1 MKRNLT
7 LFSIFLVLCT
17 AKLSAQTYTGITLT
31 GFTHD
36 VVAEATPAAN
46 TTGSV
51 TIDAAGYVLYS
62 ALYTNTT
69 TAGGLK
75 ATGVYT
81 TSTRTYSL
89 ASYAGKNTLRVTT
102 NSTDSLTLTNPAS
115 YSGISIL
122 GFSSGVDALTD
133 VMLRFSDGTS
143 AAYTSR
149 TLYNWSSSQ
158 PAIIQGFGKTNRAT
172 DAPYFTPTEPKMFSI
187 DIPVIC
193 ANQTKTI
200 TRIVVKNKTIGSTV
214 FLFAAAGIGK
224 SDFVANSVPV
234 TCKGTASGTAK
245 ALGVDA
251 YGPLSYTWMPGGQN
265 TQTATNLIAGNYT
278 VTVADGNN
286 CSYTRTVAVTE
297 AASTFSIV
305 SIGASSVICGSAS
318 TASAQVSVTGGNT
331 PYIYTWTGMSP
342 ATTAATSN
350 SLSGLPAGDYSVTV
364 QDNNGCVLT
373 ATTTVAKPNV
383 VISVSTSSLLCGSTA
398 NGSATVTS
406 VTGTTGPFTYSWT
419 PAAQSGSVATALSA
433 QTYTVRVTDNASCTI
448 SQTLSIG
455 APSISITSSNA
466 TCTSA
471 TGSATVTVNG
481 GAGAPYTY
489 TWMPSAQTT
498 SVATGLSPGNYTV
511 TVRDNANCPI
521 TKTLSVGANQPTL
534 TVATNSL
541 LCGTLANGSATVTA
555 VTGATGPFSY
565 TWTPSAQTGSVAI
578 NLGAGVYSVIV
589 SGAGGCTKT
598 QTLSIDK
605 PTLSV
610 STSPTACKGTQP
622 TGSATVTAVNGG
634 TAPFTYSW
642 DSGTMSNIASGPSA
656 SGLDE
661 GTYVVNVTD
670 ANNCITSANLTI
682 ISTAP
687 SALFAITTVTNA
699 TCSGINNGKASV
711 SASGGVMPYSYSW
724 NTNPP
729 QYTAN
734 ATGLPSPNTFVVSVI
749 DFNGCLLGKSV
760 VIYPAPVGLI
770 MNASP
775 STTIC
780 PGTSATLS
788 INGLSAPGTYTWSTG
803 ATATTSV
810 SVSPTATLTV
820 YSVTATASS
829 GCKAS
834 GSLTVFTATNAAENC
849 PTSLKEEAFVSY
861 NLYPN
866 PNTGEFT
873 IAFNHTQNNATI
885 EVMDA
890 LGKLVLTQNVSGME
904 ATVNTITLQ
913 NGIYFVT
920 VRDEKNILV
929 RTKVIKQ

>member
-7 LFSIFLVLCT
+7 LFSLLLVFCA
-17 AKLSAQTYTGITLT
+17 AKVNAQTYTGIPLT
-31 GFTHD
+31 GFNQD
-36 VVAEATPAAN
+36 VIAEAIPAVN
-46 TTGSV
+46 TTGPL

-81 TSTRTYSL
+81 TTTRTYSL
-89 ASYAGKNTLRVTT
+89 APYVGNNTLRVTT
-102 NSTDSLTLTNPAS
+102 NSTDSLTLTQPES

-133 VMLRFSDGTS
+133 VTLRFSDGTS

-193 ANQTKTI
+193 SNQTKMI
-200 TRIVVKNKTIGSTV
+200 TRIVVKNKTIGATV

-224 SDFVANSVPV
+224 SNFVANSIPV
-234 TCKGTASGTAK
+234 TCKGSATGTAK

-265 TQTATNLIAGNYT
+265 TETATNLVAGNYT
-278 VTVADGNN
+278 VTIVDGNN

-305 SIGASSVICGSAS
+305 SINASSVTCGSAS
-318 TASAQVSVTGGNT
+318 TASVQVSVTGGNG
-331 PYIYTWTGMSP
+331 PYVYTWTGMSP
-342 ATTAATSN
+342 IATAATTHSVP
-350 SLSGLPAGDYSVTV
+350 SLPAGDYSVTV
-364 QDNNGCVLT
+364 KDNNGCALT

-383 VISVSTSSLLCGSTA
+383 VISVSTTSLLCGTTA

-406 VTGTTGPFTYSWT
+406 VTGTSGPFTYSWT

-433 QTYTVRVTDNASCTI
+433 QTYTVRVTDGAGCAI

-455 APSISITSSNA
+455 APSISITSTNA

-471 TGSATVTVNG
+471 TGSATVTVSG

-489 TWMPSAQTT
+489 TWMPSAQSA
-498 SVATGLSPGNYTV
+498 SVATNLTPGNYTV

-521 TKTLSVGANQPTL
+521 TKTLSVGANQPSL
-534 TVATNSL
+534 TVATTSL

-578 NLGAGVYSVIV
+578 NLGAGVYSVMV
-589 SGAGGCTKT
+589 SGAGGCTTT

-605 PTLSV
+605 PTLSIA
-610 STSPTACKGTQP
+610 TSPTACKGTQP
-622 TGSATVTAVNGG
+622 TGSATVTSVNGG
-634 TAPFTYSW
+634 VAPYAYSW
-642 DSGTMSNIASGPSA
+642 DSGTMSNIANGPTA

-670 ANNCITSANLTI
+670 ANNCITSANITI
-682 ISTAP
+682 ISSAST
-687 SALFAITTVTNA
+687 ALFATTSATNA
-699 TCSGINNGKASV
+699 TCSGINNGRASV
-711 SASGGVMPYSYSW
+711 SVSGGEMPYSYLW

-729 QYTAN
+729 QYTAT
-734 ATGLPSPNTFVVSVI
+734 ATALPAPSNFVVSVI
-749 DFNGCLLGKSV
+749 DFKGCLLSKQV
-760 VIYPAPVGLI
+760 VIYPAPVGLT
-770 MNASP
+770 MYVTP
-775 STTIC
+775 SATIC
-780 PGTSATLS
+780 PGTSATVS

-803 ATATTSV
+803 ATGTTSI

-820 YSVTATASS
+820 YSVTATATS

-834 GSLTVFTATNAAENC
+834 GSLSVVTATNAAENC

-866 PNTGEFT
+866 PNTGAFT
-873 IAFNHTQNNATI
+873 IAFNPVQNNATI

-890 LGKLVLTQNVSGME
+890 LGKLVLTQSVNGME
-904 ATVNTITLQ
+904 TTVNTATLL